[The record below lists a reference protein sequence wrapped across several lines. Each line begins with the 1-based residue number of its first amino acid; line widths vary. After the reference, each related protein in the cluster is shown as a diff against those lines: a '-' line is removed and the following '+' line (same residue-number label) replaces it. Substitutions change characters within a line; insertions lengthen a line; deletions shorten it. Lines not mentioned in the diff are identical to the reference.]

1 MTKFDPHPSGS
12 AGEKLAQGGGRR
24 HQRLAGRLTPDVLLP
39 DIGRSL
45 DNLLLHKLR
54 TLLTMLGMIFG
65 VAAVLSMLSIGAGA
79 QQQVM
84 AFIEGL
90 GVRNLIV
97 EARET
102 TERQAFQKIRLQS
115 PGLTFQDMRAIQ
127 SAVPGIEVLTP
138 RKRFTPAQ
146 VVPKPTG
153 EMPVVYGVEP
163 NYLDIASL
171 RIATGRFFTD
181 DEAARAA
188 AVCVLGEAARTALFG
203 VADPIDQFVKIGEQ
217 WFRVIGMAGPQA
229 TAREGVGGLPAQDRN
244 NLIYVPTQAAILRLE
259 DNYSQFRDEIDGL
272 YMRVAENV
280 DIPAAAAVVRGVLD
294 ASHRGAADYALVVP
308 AELLAEQQRTKRI
321 FDIVMVALAS
331 ISLLV
336 GGIGIMNIMLASVL
350 ERTPEIGLR
359 RALGAT
365 RVDVIRQFVL
375 ETTLLAVGGGV
386 LGLVLGVALSQVIAS
401 FAGWSTV
408 VTGGALL
415 LAFLV
420 SVLVGL
426 VSGIY
431 PAMKASSLDPVQALH
446 YE

>member
-1 MTKFDPHPSGS
+1 MTETP
-12 AGEKLAQGGGRR
+12 R
-24 HQRLAGRLTPDVLLP
+24 RLAGRLTPDVLLP
-39 DIGRSL
+39 DLGRSV

-102 TERQAFQKIRLQS
+102 TERQAYQKVRLQS
-115 PGLTFQDMRAIQ
+115 PGLTFQDMRAIKA
-127 SAVPGIEVLTP
+127 AVPGIESITP
-138 RKRFTPAQ
+138 RKRFTPTQ

-153 EMPVVYGVEP
+153 DMPVIYGVEP
-163 NYLDIASL
+163 NFVDIGSL
-171 RIATGRFFTD
+171 RLAAGRFFTA
-181 DEAARAA
+181 DEASHAT

-203 VADPIDQFVKIGEQ
+203 ATDPLDQFVKVGEH
-217 WFRVIGMAGPQA
+217 WFRVIGVAGPQA
-229 TAREGVGGLPAQDRN
+229 TAREGVGGAPAQDRN
-244 NLIYVPTQAAILRLE
+244 NLIYVPTGAAILRLE
-259 DNYSQFRDEIDGL
+259 DNYSQFRDEIDGVYL
-272 YMRVAENV
+272 RVAPDV
-280 DIPAAAAVVRGVLD
+280 DISSAAAVMRGVLD
-294 ASHRGAADYALVVP
+294 ASHRGASDYSVIVP

-375 ETTLLAVGGGV
+375 ETTLLAVGGGM
-386 LGLVLGVALSQVIAS
+386 LGLLLGVALSQVIAS

-408 VTGGALL
+408 VTSGALA

-420 SVLVGL
+420 SVIVGL
-426 VSGIY
+426 VSGVY
-431 PAMKASSLDPVQALH
+431 PAMKASRLDPVQALH

>member
-1 MTKFDPHPSGS
+1 VSRTP
-12 AGEKLAQGGGRR
+12 
-24 HQRLAGRLTPDVLLP
+24 QRLAGRLTPDVLIP
-39 DIGRSL
+39 DLGRSL
-45 DNLLLHKLR
+45 ENLLLHKLR

-90 GVRNLIV
+90 GVRNLII

-102 TERQAFQKIRLQS
+102 TDYQAFQKIRQQS
-115 PGLTFQDMRAIQ
+115 PGLTFQDLRAIRA
-127 SAVPGIEVLTP
+127 SVPGIDMATP
-138 RKRFTPAQ
+138 RKRFTPNQ
-146 VVPKPTG
+146 VVPKPSG

-163 NYLDIASL
+163 AYTGVAGLTLTA
-171 RIATGRFFTD
+171 GRFFTD
-181 DEAARAA
+181 EEAGRAA
-188 AVCVLGEAARTALFG
+188 GVCVLGEAARQGLFAG
-203 VADPIDQFVKIGEQ
+203 ADPLGRFVKIGAH
-217 WFRVIGMAGPQA
+217 WFRVIGIAAPQA
-229 TAREGVGGLPAQDRN
+229 VAQGDVGGLAAQDRN
-244 NLIYVPTQAAILRLE
+244 NLIYLPTTAAILRLE
-259 DNYSQFRDEIDGL
+259 DTYSQFRDEIDGVYVRMKADADL
-272 YMRVAENV
+272 
-280 DIPAAAAVVRGVLD
+280 PAAASIVRGIID
-294 ASHRGAADYALVVP
+294 GSHRGASDYSVIVP

-365 RVDVIRQFVL
+365 KVDVIRQFVL

-386 LGLVLGVALSQVIAS
+386 LGLALGVALSRIIAG
-401 FAGWSTV
+401 FAGWSTI
-408 VTGGALL
+408 VTGGSLA

-420 SVLVGL
+420 SVVVGL